1 MRVGTAGVRRR
12 VGFTLIELL
21 TVIAII
27 AILVGLLLPAVQ
39 RARSA
44 VARIKC
50 ANNIRQIGLAA
61 LNYESAAG
69 QLPRAGEHVWIP
81 TGTSTLNKATDLHSP
96 YTLLLPYIEQSG
108 AASAFNLSFRYNVG
122 PNAAAAGVVP
132 PIFLC
137 PENPLSSDRNSG
149 KDGAGFGCV
158 DYVPVAYTQ
167 VNATGAADL
176 TTYWPGALTGKPYA
190 DGYYKNY
197 SAGANLTY
205 VSASKVWQLDQ
216 TLSVDAQY
224 GGAKMTDIDDG
235 LSVSIMF
242 VEAVGQN
249 ERMIRAGTTNANGQL
264 DPVTGDVG
272 AHWRWASPDVATT
285 LFQRANSAKSAT
297 YSAFDAGDGCA
308 WAQYHCG
315 PNSEMFSFHGN
326 GAHAVFADGH
336 VTFVKETTS
345 KAVLRALVTRSDG
358 RNETVPRNFE

>member
-1 MRVGTAGVRRR
+1 MRVGSTGVRRR

-21 TVIAII
+21 TVIAVIS
-27 AILVGLLLPAVQ
+27 ILVGLLLPAVQ

-44 VARIKC
+44 VARAKC

-61 LNYESAAG
+61 LNYESAVG

-81 TGTSTLNKATDLHSP
+81 TGTSTINKATDLHSP
-96 YTLLLPYIEQSG
+96 FTLLLPYIEQSG
-108 AASAFNLSFRYNVG
+108 AASAFNLSVRYNVG
-122 PNAAAAGVVP
+122 TNAAAAGVVP

-137 PENPLSSDRNSG
+137 PENPLSSDRNNG

-167 VNATGAADL
+167 LNPSGAPDL
-176 TTYWPGALTGKPYA
+176 TTYWPGALTGKQYP

-197 SAGANLTY
+197 SAGATLTY

-224 GGAKMTDIDDG
+224 GGSKMTDVDDG

-264 DPVTGDVG
+264 DPVTLDVS
-272 AHWRWASPDVATT
+272 AHWRWASPDIATAP
-285 LFQRANSAKSAT
+285 FQKMNSAKNAT
-297 YSAFDAGDGCA
+297 YSAFDPSDGCA

-326 GAHAVFADGH
+326 GTWAVFADGH
-336 VTFVKETTS
+336 VAFIKETTP
-345 KAVLRALVTRSDG
+345 KAVLRALITRADG
-358 RNETVPRNFE
+358 KNETIPTNFE